1 MRGGIKNHN
10 IIPFRMKLLTNHEEF
25 EGLLGRGEYV
35 YEKLPAF
42 TVVYFTATW
51 CGACRS
57 LNTDT
62 IESNTPGVTWLKCD
76 VDQLNHTAGYCGIR
90 SIPSFV
96 AIKDKKVV
104 GVVQASD
111 NNKVIE
117 WAKSLQ

>member
-1 MRGGIKNHN
+1 
-10 IIPFRMKLLTNHEEF
+10 MKLLDSHEEF

-57 LNTDT
+57 LNPND
-62 IESNTPGVTWLKCD
+62 IESKTPGVNWVKCD
-76 VDQLNHTAGYCGIR
+76 VDQFNHTAGYCGIR

-96 AIKDKKVV
+96 AIKDKKVA
-104 GVVQASD
+104 GVIQASD
-111 NNKVIE
+111 DNKVID
-117 WAKSLQ
+117 WVKSLQ

>member
-1 MRGGIKNHN
+1 
-10 IIPFRMKLLTNHEEF
+10 MKLLTSHEEL

-35 YEKLPAF
+35 YEKLPEF

-57 LNTDT
+57 LSTDA
-62 IESNTPGVTWLKCD
+62 IELNTPGVNWLKCD
-76 VDQLNHTAGYCGIR
+76 VDQHSHTAGYCGIR